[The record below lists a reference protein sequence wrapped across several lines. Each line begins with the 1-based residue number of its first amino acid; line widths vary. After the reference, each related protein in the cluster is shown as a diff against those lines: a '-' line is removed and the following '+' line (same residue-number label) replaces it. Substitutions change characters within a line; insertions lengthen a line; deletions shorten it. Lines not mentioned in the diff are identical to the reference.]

1 MTLRDDYV
9 QALERQIDELQH
21 RIRVLEEIT
30 GAALDA
36 PLEFGLTRNEAC
48 ILGLLTK
55 NELVRRSSVMEALY
69 MHKQDE
75 AEIKIVDVFVC
86 HLRRKV
92 KPFGI
97 VIDTVWGHG
106 YSMPGASK
114 AIVAG
119 MLKARAA

>member
-21 RIRVLEEIT
+21 RVRVLEEIT

-36 PLEFGLTRNEAC
+36 PLELGLTRSEAT
-48 ILGLLTK
+48 ILGLLAK
-55 NELVRRSSVMEALY
+55 NEVVRKASVLEMLY

-86 HLRRKV
+86 KIRRKL
-92 KPFGI
+92 KPFGV
-97 VIDTVWGHG
+97 VIDTVWGQG

-114 AIVAG
+114 AIVAV